1 MPMFIG
7 GYTVNHFY
15 PKFIPD
21 TDNSAPIY
29 AIIPKKSK
37 SPFIGLWEVGTF
49 NRVQKHAN
57 RVDRPITIL
66 NHHGSVLFTL
76 QPENR
81 GKHG

>member
-1 MPMFIG
+1 MNFFNPPYFI
-7 GYTVNHFY
+7 F
-15 PKFIPD
+15 D

-66 NHHGSVLFTL
+66 KSSWFGSFHATT
-76 QPENR
+76 
-81 GKHG
+81 